1 MPDCV
6 QPIRKVF
13 REFFP
18 RIIIFWAFPIFF
30 YLENVLSSE
39 LGYSGWISWTVVVP
53 AFLGSTVLGLAPVR
67 RDIATQG
74 QILLIAGIPFLLVWL
89 SLVQIGLW
97 LGVDA

>member
-1 MPDCV
+1 
-6 QPIRKVF
+6 
-13 REFFP
+13 
-18 RIIIFWAFPIFF
+18 
-30 YLENVLSSE
+30 
-39 LGYSGWISWTVVVP
+39 VP